1 MHPLLV
7 LDELVL
13 RGCMK
18 LKLSF
23 ATARLGHGV
32 YYSTWHWRVYFVTSK
47 HGHVLAFQISMAR
60 SLSKPQFSSSRAM
73 LRWSVCR
80 QWSWSHLGTL
90 RRPFFFCSHSRLSL
104 AFRALFRFAC
114 PSMSPS
120 SSSPSDTSCSTGMTI
135 HVSRILVYQWPMH
148 SRIYIICASTTI

>member
-73 LRWSVCR
+73 LRWGLSPVVVEPFGDVEAPILLLLT
-80 QWSWSHLGTL
+80 QPSQLG
-90 RRPFFFCSHSRLSL
+90 F
-104 AFRALFRFAC
+104 
-114 PSMSPS
+114 
-120 SSSPSDTSCSTGMTI
+120 
-135 HVSRILVYQWPMH
+135 
-148 SRIYIICASTTI
+148 